1 VHGNHFNKYKA
12 PLHTVAAVHVV
23 CVLTFLCVAAV
34 AGVLQTCGY
43 AMPVIKQIGTIDPCV
58 HIVALELAG
67 AAAVLMQAALGN
79 VAGAK

>member
-1 VHGNHFNKYKA
+1 
-12 PLHTVAAVHVV
+12 
-23 CVLTFLCVAAV
+23 
-34 AGVLQTCGY
+34 
-43 AMPVIKQIGTIDPCV
+43 MPVIKQIGTIDPCV